1 MFGLGIGELMVIG
14 LLVLL
19 FFGGDK
25 LPKLGSS
32 LGEAI
37 TNFKKGVAGTDNNVN
52 KSIDKKNS

>member
-1 MFGLGIGELMVIG
+1 MFGLGIGELLVVG

-19 FFGGDK
+19 FFGGNR

-37 TNFKKGVAGTDNNVN
+37 NNFKKGLANKDNTDD
-52 KSIDKKNS
+52 KLIDKKN